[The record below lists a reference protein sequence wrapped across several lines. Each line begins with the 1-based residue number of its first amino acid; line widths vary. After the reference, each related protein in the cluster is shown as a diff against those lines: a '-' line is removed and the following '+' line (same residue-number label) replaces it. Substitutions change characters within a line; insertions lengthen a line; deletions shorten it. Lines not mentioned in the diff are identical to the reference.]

1 MVCGFWK
8 KRILVPLFQSK
19 TKKVTR
25 KARRNAFGIANQNH
39 SLREKV
45 VGERAFL
52 VDGKVKYPIEVC
64 STPVM
69 VTSLK

>member
-1 MVCGFWK
+1 MPSAL
-8 KRILVPLFQSK
+8 RIK
-19 TKKVTR
+19 I
-25 KARRNAFGIANQNH
+25 IA
-39 SLREKV
+39 LEKKV

-64 STPVM
+64 STPVV

>member
-1 MVCGFWK
+1 MVSGRREYKFHFSRVK
-8 KRILVPLFQSK
+8 PRKLLERQDAMPSALRIK
-19 TKKVTR
+19 I
-25 KARRNAFGIANQNH
+25 IA
-39 SLREKV
+39 LEKKV

-52 VDGKVKYPIEVC
+52 VDKKVKYPIEVC